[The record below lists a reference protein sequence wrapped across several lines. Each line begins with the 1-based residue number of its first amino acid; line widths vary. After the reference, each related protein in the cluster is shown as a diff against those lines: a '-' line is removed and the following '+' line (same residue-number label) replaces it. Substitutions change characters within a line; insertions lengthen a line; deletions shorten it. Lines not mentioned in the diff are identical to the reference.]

1 MLERAAHER
10 LHGRALGEIRRAGHA
25 AREHDELR
33 RRCQQLG
40 QRAVARD
47 GHAVR
52 TDDGVCVLNGHGI
65 RLQSGA
71 AENIER
77 DETFALLE
85 PFGKQQITFR
95 HDGFPFL
102 KKNGYISGAT
112 SLSSAAAMR
121 VCSGMRA
128 RSPCVTI
135 CDWARVAS

>member
-10 LHGRALGEIRRAGHA
+10 LHGRALGQIRRAGHT

-33 RRCQQLG
+33 RRGQQLR

-52 TDDGVCVLNGHGI
+52 TDDGVCFLNGHGV
-65 RLQSGA
+65 RLQSGT

-77 DETFALLE
+77 DETLALLE

-102 KKNGYISGAT
+102 KKT
-112 SLSSAAAMR
+112 VTSAAQ
-121 VCSGMRA
+121 RA
-128 RSPCVTI
+128 
-135 CDWARVAS
+135 